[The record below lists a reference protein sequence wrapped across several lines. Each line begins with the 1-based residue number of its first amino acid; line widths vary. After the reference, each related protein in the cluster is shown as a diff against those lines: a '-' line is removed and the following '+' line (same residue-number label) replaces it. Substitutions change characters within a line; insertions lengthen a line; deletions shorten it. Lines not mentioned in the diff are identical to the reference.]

1 MSEVSEANEHRDIH
15 LDLLGGFELFC
26 DGRAIDLPTSAQR
39 LLAFLALRDRPLL
52 RANVAGVLWNET
64 TDEKSC
70 ASLRS
75 SLWRLRRSGLDLV
88 EARRADLRLSP
99 HVRVDVHKVI
109 DTTHALLSQR
119 SGVLLLDL
127 DEDELS
133 GDLLPDWYDDWV
145 LVERERLRQLRL
157 HALEALAM
165 RRMEAGRHGEAAG
178 AALSAVSI
186 EPLRESA
193 QRVLI
198 RVHLAEGNV
207 GEAVR
212 QYRSY
217 KHLLLEELGLAPSD
231 QLESLM
237 LPIMQR
243 IGSTLHAPRRL
254 MLDSDALAAQA

>member
-1 MSEVSEANEHRDIH
+1 VNEAPERREIR
-15 LDLLGGFELFC
+15 LDLLGGFELIC
-26 DGRAIDLPTSAQR
+26 DNQVIELPTSAQR

-52 RANVAGVLWNET
+52 RTNVAGVLWNET

-75 SLWRLRRSGLDLV
+75 SLWRLRRSGFDLV

-99 HVRVDVHKVI
+99 HVRVDVRQVI
-109 DTTHALLSQR
+109 DMTHELLSRQ
-119 SGVLLLDL
+119 GGACPDL
-127 DEDELS
+127 DEAELG

-165 RRMEAGRHGEAAG
+165 RRLEAGSHGEAAS

-207 GEAVR
+207 GEAMR
-212 QYRSY
+212 QYRFY
-217 KHLLLEELGLAPSD
+217 KELIFEELGLAPSE

-237 LPIMQR
+237 RPVLER
-243 IGSTLHAPRRL
+243 IGPAINRSPQVRLDPEGLHAGL
-254 MLDSDALAAQA
+254 

>member
-1 MSEVSEANEHRDIH
+1 MNKVVAHRDIR
-15 LDLLGGFELFC
+15 LDLLGGFELTC
-26 DGRAIDLPTSAQR
+26 DDRVIDLPSSAQR

-52 RANVAGVLWNET
+52 RTNVAGVLWNET

-75 SLWRLRRSGLDLV
+75 SLWRLRRSGYDLV

-99 HVRVDVHKVI
+99 QVRVDVRQMI
-109 DTTHALLSQR
+109 EMTHELLSQR
-119 SGVLLLDL
+119 SGARYLDL
-127 DEDELS
+127 DDNELG

-145 LVERERLRQLRL
+145 LIERERLRQLRL
-157 HALEALAM
+157 HALEALAI
-165 RRMEAGRHGEAAG
+165 RRLEAGRHGEAAG

-207 GEAVR
+207 GEAMR

-217 KHLLLEELGLAPSD
+217 KELILEELGLAPSE
-231 QLESLM
+231 QIESLM
-237 LPIMQR
+237 RPILER
-243 IGSTLHAPRRL
+243 IGPVLARSGQTHLDPEELQARL
-254 MLDSDALAAQA
+254 

>member
-1 MSEVSEANEHRDIH
+1 VGEATNQREIR
-15 LDLLGGFELFC
+15 LDLLGGFELIC
-26 DGRAIDLPTSAQR
+26 DDRVIELPTSAQR

-52 RANVAGVLWNET
+52 RTNVAGVLWNET

-75 SLWRLRRSGLDLV
+75 SLWRLRRSGFDLV

-99 HVRVDVHKVI
+99 HVRVDVRQVI
-109 DTTHALLSQR
+109 DMTHDLLSRR
-119 SGVLLLDL
+119 SGAGFLDL
-127 DEDELS
+127 DEDELG

-165 RRMEAGRHGEAAG
+165 RRLEAGSHGEAAS

-207 GEAVR
+207 GEAMR

-217 KHLLLEELGLAPSD
+217 KDLIFEELGLAPSE

-237 LPIMQR
+237 RPILER
-243 IGSTLHAPRRL
+243 VGSTLSRPRQ
-254 MLDSDALAAQA
+254 MPFDSEGLRTGL

>member
-1 MSEVSEANEHRDIH
+1 
-15 LDLLGGFELFC
+15 
-26 DGRAIDLPTSAQR
+26 
-39 LLAFLALRDRPLL
+39 
-52 RANVAGVLWNET
+52 
-64 TDEKSC
+64 
-70 ASLRS
+70 
-75 SLWRLRRSGLDLV
+75 
-88 EARRADLRLSP
+88 
-99 HVRVDVHKVI
+99 VI
-109 DTTHALLSQR
+109 NTTHALLSQR
-119 SGVLLLDL
+119 NGVLFLDL
-127 DEDELS
+127 DEDELG

-157 HALEALAM
+157 HALEALAIS
-165 RRMEAGRHGEAAG
+165 RMEAGRHGEAAG

-212 QYRSY
+212 QYHSY
-217 KHLLLEELGLAPSD
+217 KQLLLEELGLAPSD

-243 IGSTLHAPRRL
+243 IGSPLHGPRRL
-254 MLDSDALAAQA
+254 MLDPKAVAAQA

>member
-1 MSEVSEANEHRDIH
+1 MNEVIEHRNIR
-15 LDLLGGFELFC
+15 LDLLGGFELIC
-26 DGRAIDLPTSAQR
+26 NDQVIDLPTSAQR

-52 RANVAGVLWNET
+52 RTNVAGVLWNET

-75 SLWRLRRSGLDLV
+75 SLWRLRRSGFDLV
-88 EARRADLRLSP
+88 EARRADLRLAP
-99 HVRVDVHKVI
+99 HVCVDVREMI
-109 DTTHALLSQR
+109 GMTHELLSQR
-119 SGVLLLDL
+119 TGARFLDL
-127 DEDELS
+127 DEEEFG

-145 LVERERLRQLRL
+145 LIERERLRQLRL

-165 RRMEAGRHGEAAG
+165 RRLEAGRHGEAAG

-207 GEAVR
+207 GEAIR

-217 KHLLLEELGLAPSD
+217 KELIFDELGLAPSE
-231 QLESLM
+231 QLVSLMRPIVERVGSALTRPRQLHLESEEH
-237 LPIMQR
+237 P
-243 IGSTLHAPRRL
+243 ARL
-254 MLDSDALAAQA
+254 

>member
-1 MSEVSEANEHRDIH
+1 VKEVTEHRDIR
-15 LDLLGGFELFC
+15 LDLLGGFELAC
-26 DGRAIDLPTSAQR
+26 DGRVIDLPSSAQR
-39 LLAFLALRDRPLL
+39 LLAFLALRDRPLV
-52 RANVAGVLWNET
+52 RTNVAGVLWNET
-64 TDEKSC
+64 TDDKSC

-75 SLWRLRRSGLDLV
+75 SLWRLRRSGFDLV

-99 HVRVDVHKVI
+99 HVRVDVRKVI
-109 DTTHALLSQR
+109 DMTHDLLSQR
-119 SGVLLLDL
+119 SGARFLDL
-127 DEDELS
+127 DEAELG

-157 HALEALAM
+157 HALEALAL
-165 RRMEAGRHGEAAG
+165 RRLEAGRHGEAAG

-207 GEAVR
+207 GEAMR

-217 KHLLLEELGLAPSD
+217 KELVFEELGLAPSE

-237 LPIMQR
+237 RPILER
-243 IGSTLHAPRRL
+243 IGPMLNRPRQLHLYPEELPARL
-254 MLDSDALAAQA
+254 

>member
-1 MSEVSEANEHRDIH
+1 MNKVIEDRDIR
-15 LDLLGGFELFC
+15 LDLLGGFELIC
-26 DGRAIDLPTSAQR
+26 DDRAIELPTSAQR

-52 RANVAGVLWNET
+52 RTNVAGVLWNDT

-75 SLWRLRRSGLDLV
+75 SLWRLRRSGFHLV
-88 EARRADLRLSP
+88 EARRADLRLSSR
-99 HVRVDVHKVI
+99 VCVDVHQVI
-109 DTTHALLSQR
+109 DMTHELLSQR
-119 SGVLLLDL
+119 RGARFLDL
-127 DEDELS
+127 DEDELA

-157 HALEALAM
+157 HALEALAL
-165 RRMEAGRHGEAAG
+165 RRLDVGRHGEAAG

-217 KHLLLEELGLAPSD
+217 KELLFEELGLAPSE

-237 LPIMQR
+237 RPIMER
-243 IGSTLHAPRRL
+243 IGSALSRPRQLILEREETPTLL
-254 MLDSDALAAQA
+254 

>member
-1 MSEVSEANEHRDIH
+1 MNEVVKHRDIR
-15 LDLLGGFELFC
+15 LDLLGGFKLVC
-26 DGRAIDLPTSAQR
+26 DDRAIDLPTSAQR

-52 RANVAGVLWNET
+52 RTNVAGVLWNET

-75 SLWRLRRSGLDLV
+75 SLWRLRRSGFDLV
-88 EARRADLRLSP
+88 EARRSDLRLSP
-99 HVRVDVHKVI
+99 QVRVDVRQVI
-109 DTTHALLSQR
+109 DMTHELLSQR
-119 SGVLLLDL
+119 SGARFLDL
-127 DEDELS
+127 DEDELG

-157 HALEALAM
+157 HALEALAI
-165 RRMEAGRHGEAAG
+165 RRLEAGRHGEAAG

-217 KHLLLEELGLAPSD
+217 KELLLEDLGLAPSE

-237 LPIMQR
+237 RPIMER
-243 IGSTLHAPRRL
+243 IGSGLTRPRQL
-254 MLDSDALAAQA
+254 ILDSEDAPARL

>member
-1 MSEVSEANEHRDIH
+1 MNKVVAHRDIR
-15 LDLLGGFELFC
+15 LDLLGGFELAC
-26 DGRAIDLPTSAQR
+26 DGRVIDLPSSAQR

-52 RANVAGVLWNET
+52 RTNVAGVLWNET

-75 SLWRLRRSGLDLV
+75 SLWRLRRSGYDLV

-99 HVRVDVHKVI
+99 QVRVDVRQMI
-109 DTTHALLSQR
+109 EMTHELLSQR
-119 SGVLLLDL
+119 SGARYLDL
-127 DEDELS
+127 DDDELG

-145 LVERERLRQLRL
+145 LIERERLRQLRL
-157 HALEALAM
+157 HALEALAI
-165 RRMEAGRHGEAAG
+165 RRLEAGRHGEAAG

-207 GEAVR
+207 GEAMR

-217 KHLLLEELGLAPSD
+217 KELIFEELGLTPSE

-237 LPIMQR
+237 RPILER
-243 IGSTLHAPRRL
+243 IGPVLARSGQAHLGPEELPARL
-254 MLDSDALAAQA
+254 

>member
-1 MSEVSEANEHRDIH
+1 MNAVVEHRDIR
-15 LDLLGGFELFC
+15 LDLLGGFELIC
-26 DGRAIDLPTSAQR
+26 DDRVVDLPTSAQR
-39 LLAFLALRDRPLL
+39 LLAFLALRDRPLM
-52 RANVAGVLWNET
+52 RTNVAGVLWNET

-75 SLWRLRRSGLDLV
+75 SLWRLRRSGFDLV

-99 HVRVDVHKVI
+99 QVRVDVRQVI
-109 DTTHALLSQR
+109 DMTHELLGQR
-119 SGVLLLDL
+119 SGIRFLDL
-127 DEDELS
+127 DEGDLG

-165 RRMEAGRHGEAAG
+165 RRLEAGRHGEAAG

-217 KHLLLEELGLAPSD
+217 KELLFEELGLAPSE

-237 LPIMQR
+237 RPIMER
-243 IGSTLHAPRRL
+243 IGSALTRTRQLILDPEDVPARL
-254 MLDSDALAAQA
+254 

>member
-1 MSEVSEANEHRDIH
+1 VNKVVAHRDIR
-15 LDLLGGFELFC
+15 LDLLGGFELTC
-26 DGRAIDLPTSAQR
+26 DGRVIDLPSSAQR

-52 RANVAGVLWNET
+52 RTNVAGVLWNET
-64 TDEKSC
+64 TDDKSC

-75 SLWRLRRSGLDLV
+75 GLWRLRRSGYDLV

-99 HVRVDVHKVI
+99 QVRVDVRQMI
-109 DTTHALLSQR
+109 EMTHELLSQR
-119 SGVLLLDL
+119 SGARYLDL
-127 DEDELS
+127 DDDELG

-145 LVERERLRQLRL
+145 LIERERLRQLRL
-157 HALEALAM
+157 HALEALAI
-165 RRMEAGRHGEAAG
+165 RRLEAGRHGEAAG

-207 GEAVR
+207 GEAMR

-217 KHLLLEELGLAPSD
+217 KELIFEELGLAPSE

-237 LPIMQR
+237 RPILDR
-243 IGSTLHAPRRL
+243 IGPVLARSSQTHLGPEELPARL
-254 MLDSDALAAQA
+254 

>member
-1 MSEVSEANEHRDIH
+1 VNKVVAHRDIR
-15 LDLLGGFELFC
+15 LDLMGGFELTC
-26 DGRAIDLPTSAQR
+26 DGLVIDLPSSAQR

-52 RANVAGVLWNET
+52 RTNVAGVLWNET

-75 SLWRLRRSGLDLV
+75 SLWRLRRSGYDLV

-99 HVRVDVHKVI
+99 NVRVDVRQMI
-109 DTTHALLSQR
+109 EMTHELLSR
-119 SGVLLLDL
+119 RGGGRYIDL
-127 DEDELS
+127 DDAELG

-145 LVERERLRQLRL
+145 LIERERLRQLRL
-157 HALEALAM
+157 HALESLAI
-165 RRMEAGRHGEAAG
+165 RRLEAGRHGEAAG

-207 GEAVR
+207 GEAMR

-217 KHLLLEELGLAPSD
+217 KELIFEELGLAPSE

-237 LPIMQR
+237 RPILER
-243 IGSTLHAPRRL
+243 IGPVLTSSRQTHLGPEELPARL
-254 MLDSDALAAQA
+254 